1 MKGRRAARKSSAM
14 VTVIDAKRFQTRMVR
29 RLMKFEE
36 LPGYLQDNEFIHDHY
51 RCQWS
56 LRDTFLSTFS
66 WHNETLNIWTHLI
79 GFVLFLWMMVVSS
92 LETTELGLAG
102 LFNRM
107 SGAWMISLSS
117 NQSLLHHDLN
127 MTQHMSLLNSQ
138 AEVNHHNH
146 HQEVVPKW
154 PWLVYLAG
162 AMGCLI
168 CSSVSHL
175 FACHSKRFNLF
186 FWRLD
191 YAGISL
197 MIVSSFFAPIYYA
210 FSCHTNFRFLYL
222 SSISILGLLA
232 IITLLS
238 PALSTP
244 RFRPFR
250 AALFL
255 AMGFSSVVPA
265 SHVLFLYWG
274 HPNVL
279 FALSCELATG
289 ISYAAGAV
297 FYVSRVPERLK
308 PGAFDIA
315 GHSHQIFHVFV
326 VLGALVHCVATLLIV
341 DFRRA
346 SLSCVEMEEELRD
359 MKARKDYYNML
370 HAVSDAQQ
378 GIPQF
383 CPCGALTKEVV
394 DEDDTYDYLSGKRYF
409 ICCEFENDG
418 MHFRQPWVTG
428 MQQEVERFKKVFNE
442 QEKLKRECE
451 ALKEQVKMLHLRL
464 NELESS
470 HSEVSV

>member
-1 MKGRRAARKSSAM
+1 MERRRAARKSSAM
-14 VTVIDAKRFQTRMVR
+14 VAVSDSKGLDSRMGR

-56 LRDTFLSTFS
+56 LKDTFLSAFS

-79 GFVLFLWMMVVSS
+79 GFVIFMWMMVVSS
-92 LETTELGLAG
+92 LETTELSIAG
-102 LFNRM
+102 LFNGI
-107 SGAWMISLSS
+107 SGAWIRLSS
-117 NQSLLHHDLN
+117 NQTLLRHDSN
-127 MTQHMSLLNSQ
+127 VTEHIPLLTSQ
-138 AEVNHHNH
+138 EVNHQNYH
-146 HQEVVPKW
+146 EAVPKW

-175 FACHSKRFNLF
+175 LACHSKRYNLF

-210 FSCHTNFRFLYL
+210 FSCHPNFRFLYL

-232 IITLLS
+232 IITLLA
-238 PALSTP
+238 PALSAP

-250 AALFL
+250 AYLFL
-255 AMGFSSVVPA
+255 AMGFCSVVPA
-265 SHVLFLYWG
+265 SHVLCLYWG

-279 FALSCELATG
+279 FALACELATG
-289 ISYAAGAV
+289 LSYAVGAV
-297 FYVSRVPERLK
+297 FYVSRVPERWK

-326 VLGALVHCVATLLIV
+326 VLGALVHCVATLVIV

-346 SLSCVEMEEELRD
+346 S
-359 MKARKDYYNML
+359 
-370 HAVSDAQQ
+370 
-378 GIPQF
+378 
-383 CPCGALTKEVV
+383 PCGF
-394 DEDDTYDYLSGKRYF
+394 Y
-409 ICCEFENDG
+409 
-418 MHFRQPWVTG
+418 
-428 MQQEVERFKKVFNE
+428 
-442 QEKLKRECE
+442 
-451 ALKEQVKMLHLRL
+451 
-464 NELESS
+464 
-470 HSEVSV
+470 

>member
-1 MKGRRAARKSSAM
+1 MKRRRAARKSSAM
-14 VTVIDAKRFQTRMVR
+14 VTVIDAKRFETRMVR

-66 WHNETLNIWTHLI
+66 WLL
-79 GFVLFLWMMVVSS
+79 GFVMLKTRQALDRICVISVDDGGEFLRDDGARPRWTLQRNVRVRTAEVKFVISAIVFVFNFNLKLNRLFL
-92 LETTELGLAG
+92 GD
-102 LFNRM
+102 R
-107 SGAWMISLSS
+107 AWMISLSS

-175 FACHSKRFNLF
+175 LACHSKRFNLF

-250 AALFL
+250 ASLFL

-279 FALSCELATG
+279 FALACELATG

-326 VLGALVHCVATLLIV
+326 VLGSLVHCVATLLIV

-346 SLSCVEMEEELRD
+346 SLSC
-359 MKARKDYYNML
+359 
-370 HAVSDAQQ
+370 
-378 GIPQF
+378 GF
-383 CPCGALTKEVV
+383 
-394 DEDDTYDYLSGKRYF
+394 
-409 ICCEFENDG
+409 
-418 MHFRQPWVTG
+418 
-428 MQQEVERFKKVFNE
+428 
-442 QEKLKRECE
+442 
-451 ALKEQVKMLHLRL
+451 
-464 NELESS
+464 
-470 HSEVSV
+470 